1 MGYSDILDAAK
12 QLPDELFF
20 QLKSDID
27 KAYSEREDLS
37 KKKKKIKKLL
47 LECSVMTDEQ
57 YEEYLENRR
66 YFREWRKN

>member
-47 LECSVMTDEQ
+47 LECYVMTDEQ